1 MLPLRFYPSLFV
13 AALTVAIPV
22 SLLRSQTAPS
32 NQVLQTI
39 TLDAGQQQTVKWTNI
54 SNANQYSWDAFV
66 DYIGWEPDNP
76 LEHEYYYGLTRD
88 DTDPLA
94 PDWDTTGAARY
105 SSRIQAIGG
114 AWSAGAGFYN
124 YSADFGVQAV
134 VSTTD
139 LAIKTVV
146 LQVVE
151 MRHPSYSMEEHLI
164 HKHTNWWNEDD
175 DYGGDEEDNPTDEY
189 GYVPALAAL
198 DDLLDGYFGG
208 PLLLCTTAENP
219 STTTVLAPV
228 AWDIIGGPVHLQVG
242 GFQGNYYSFAY
253 QWDLSVVEGTVT
265 GIEVIQPVIHSA
277 STIGVQLDLGDTWQ
291 QVIHT
296 LPAPPA
302 DLVATPGNTT
312 ATLTWAD
319 GAPAHAAYAPAS
331 AYSVKRAA
339 SAEGP
344 WTEIAT
350 GITTTTFTD
359 TGLVNGTEYHYIVT
373 AMATGDKTADSA
385 SVSVVPA
392 ATLSLLEDW
401 RQTHFGT
408 TVNEGDA
415 ADTADPEGD
424 GLSNL
429 FEYALGLDPLLS
441 DSTEAVTIGK
451 STDGQRLTLTF
462 NRIADPDL
470 TYTVEA
476 TSDLS
481 AGTWETVFT
490 STGEENVAG
499 SYTAEDAELIA
510 DHTRRFLRLTVTA
523 TTDTV
528 KDAPRGFQA
537 MNLPAGTSSLGLP
550 LLNEAVYAATVDAV
564 SDHTLTLGGASG
576 SNIGALLAPESDYPF
591 YLEVISGPL
600 EGERLDINVV
610 ATIAAGNKTVVLSSD
625 YTRNTLPADRFAELA
640 GNAVAVRRH
649 ITLTQIQGL
658 FEGGLTGH
666 AVSFLADAIQVFEAT
681 GFRQYS
687 LNANGSTWTT
697 AGIGGDQRYLPIP
710 PGVGI
715 LVKLTQAKTLFQ
727 EGSVR
732 ANVFRFNLKVG
743 SQFVALPWPLHRSP
757 NQIGAFVDSSQ
768 ETSLRWTGHAVS
780 FLADAIQIFTQAGFV
795 QYTLSSNGSSWIKSG
810 DPYNYADSPLLQG
823 DQAFIIKRQKANSD
837 YLILLPY

>member
-124 YSADFGVQAV
+124 YSADFGVQAAA
-134 VSTTD
+134 STTD

-151 MRHPSYSMEEHLI
+151 MRHPAYSMEEHLI

-175 DYGGDEEDNPTDEY
+175 EYGGDEDDNPTDEY

-228 AWDIIGGPVHLQVG
+228 AWDIVGGPVHLQVG

-265 GIEVIQPVIHSA
+265 GIEVIQPIIHSA

-408 TVNEGDA
+408 TGNTGDA
-415 ADTADPEGD
+415 ADTADSEGD
-424 GLSNL
+424 GLPNL
-429 FEYALGLDPLLS
+429 LEYALGLDPLQS
-441 DSTEAVTIGK
+441 DSAGAIVLDKT
-451 STDGQRLTLTF
+451 SDGQRLTLTF

-476 TSDLS
+476 TGDLV
-481 AGTWETVFT
+481 AGEWITIYA
-490 STGEENVAG
+490 STGTENIAG
-499 SYTAEDAELIA
+499 SVTVEDSELIA
-510 DHTRRFLRLTVTA
+510 DHPRRFLRLVVTGA
-523 TTDTV
+523 DSTV
-528 KDAPRGFQA
+528 KGIPYGSLAYSADVGTQLIGIPLVNLASFAGKVSEVSGFTFTVGGDPSHDIGA
-537 MNLPAGTSSLGLP
+537 VLTS
-550 LLNEAVYAATVDAV
+550 
-564 SDHTLTLGGASG
+564 GASYYIEITNDSANG
-576 SNIGALLAPESDYPF
+576 GLY
-591 YLEVISGPL
+591 
-600 EGERLDINVV
+600 EGDRFDVDTA
-610 ATIAAGNKTVVLSSD
+610 ATIAAANGTLVLKASAENTIQGN
-625 YTRNTLPADRFAELA
+625 PPAELV
-640 GNAVAVRRH
+640 GVSFVLREH
-649 ITLTQIQGL
+649 ITLGQLLTRLPGFFVANDQITMRKDGGAQATFKYNGTRWNL
-658 FEGGLTGH
+658 GLTNSN
-666 AVSFLADAIQVFEAT
+666 AVSI
-681 GFRQYS
+681 Y
-687 LNANGSTWTT
+687 
-697 AGIGGDQRYLPIP
+697 
-710 PGVGI
+710 PGVGFF
-715 LVKLTQAKTLFQ
+715 LTRTSDSATATWFSGVVRMNNFAQPIQA
-727 EGSVR
+727 G
-732 ANVFRFNLKVG
+732 
-743 SQFVALPWPLHRSP
+743 
-757 NQIGAFVDSSQ
+757 NQILAEGYPVDSAPAPSVSGRASRLFTNDTGGAF
-768 ETSLRWTGHAVS
+768 
-780 FLADAIQIFTQAGFV
+780 
-795 QYTLSSNGSSWIKSG
+795 SNGDSMTA
-810 DPYNYADSPLLQG
+810 YNPATRTLATYTYRTSTTRWVLGLSNANETMMF
-823 DQAFIIKRQKANSD
+823 QATKAVYLTTATANPD
-837 YLILLPY
+837 YVQSLPVTP